1 MSLRSVIKRHIIDSL
16 RHVLLI
22 KTFSI
27 DNIHP
32 AYVLLD
38 ICFQHVR
45 TYVVRI
51 VRWPCRSK
59 NSSSSLD
66 VFYSR
71 HWPSLTSFNWQYLF
85 VYIWNLFITNQMY
98 ITCSYIGPFAAF
110 PPADRNNTELSAT
123 TQNRT
128 VSTGYQSL
136 NNMKWIHMQVTE
148 KPVVDIINIIFLLCR
163 FARSVSQK
171 NIWMS

>member
-51 VRWPCRSK
+51 VRWPWRSK

-110 PPADRNNTELSAT
+110 PPRIAT
-123 TQNRT
+123 TRNWARPRKIGLCRPGISH
-128 VSTGYQSL
+128 STIWSESTCKSRRSQSL
-136 NNMKWIHMQVTE
+136 I
-148 KPVVDIINIIFLLCR
+148 
-163 FARSVSQK
+163 
-171 NIWMS
+171 